1 MRTQLLLTFTTKQ
14 KLGSTVIKIQNNQDV
29 LYDKIFVL
37 SVDDEDEVLACTY
50 NVEEDRN
57 IPHVENTISVHRK
70 KDSNTLYTIN
80 ALNQLIRK
88 INNGILD
95 TSYVINWD
103 NYRNSLM
110 LVGPH
115 DPRILETRI
124 YDVIKLK

>member
-1 MRTQLLLTFTTKQ
+1 MRKQLLLTFTTKQ

-70 KDSNTLYTIN
+70 KDSKTL
-80 ALNQLIRK
+80 
-88 INNGILD
+88 
-95 TSYVINWD
+95 
-103 NYRNSLM
+103 
-110 LVGPH
+110 
-115 DPRILETRI
+115 
-124 YDVIKLK
+124 